1 VATIDGLGDREVR
14 ATTQI
19 VGAFHDRPRRAV
31 QATLAERSPL
41 SRNLEQLG
49 RTARDVERVAADGDA
64 TSDKLTDA
72 LREAEQRVRRI
83 VPSLDADRETLEQ
96 DNATLAQQERALWTE
111 IQTLR
116 RYASLAARI
125 DELIEAR
132 AEALEAADPSRSRR
146 LREDALYSVRRRRRD
161 LLLQLAVA
169 TQAYAALRLIEQDN
183 LEVIWAIR
191 VASTTTVTAMRS
203 AMLVARI
210 AGERRVPDGPAIVD
224 LAGAWSSVVVAIEAA
239 EN

>member
-1 VATIDGLGDREVR
+1 M
-14 ATTQI
+14 
-19 VGAFHDRPRRAV
+19 
-31 QATLAERSPL
+31 ERI
-41 SRNLEQLG
+41 
-49 RTARDVERVAADGDA
+49 AADGDA
-64 TSDKLTDA
+64 SSDELA
-72 LREAEQRVRRI
+72 ESLREAEERVRRI

-96 DNATLAQQERALWTE
+96 DNAALAQQERALWTE

-116 RYASLAARI
+116 RYASLAERI
-125 DELIEAR
+125 DDLVEAR
-132 AEALEAADPSRSRR
+132 AGALEAGDPVRARH
-146 LREDALYSVRRRRRD
+146 LREDALFSVRRRRRD

-210 AGERRVPDGPAIVD
+210 AGERRLPDGPAIVD
-224 LAGAWSSVVVAIEAA
+224 LAGAWTSVVAAIEAA
-239 EN
+239 ESRRRRTLAEVDARSGG